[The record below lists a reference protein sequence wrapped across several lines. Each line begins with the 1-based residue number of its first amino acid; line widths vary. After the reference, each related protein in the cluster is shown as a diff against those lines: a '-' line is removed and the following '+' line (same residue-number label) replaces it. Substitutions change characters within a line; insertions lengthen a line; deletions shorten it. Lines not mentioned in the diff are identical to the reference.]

1 MDGEYSYISKI
12 TITKGEKDMK
22 IVIKGKHI
30 EVTDAIRNYLEK
42 RLSKIERYLDHILEV
57 IVTFS
62 VEKNRHIVEITLQA
76 NRALIRAEE
85 ETDDMYTSI
94 DKAVDKLERQIKKY
108 KEKFY
113 QKSYSNTDRKDLGY
127 EEVTLGD
134 DQPTKIAKI
143 VKTKKFA
150 IKPMSVEEATMQMD
164 LLGHNFFV
172 FANDITNKV
181 NVVYKRRDGNFGLIE
196 PEF

>member
-1 MDGEYSYISKI
+1 LDGEYNYISKI

-42 RLSKIERYLDHILEV
+42 KLSKIERYLDHILEV

-62 VEKNRHIVEITLQA
+62 VEKNRHIVEVTLQA

-94 DKAVDKLERQIKKY
+94 DKVVDKLERQIKKY

-113 QKSYSNTDRKDLGY
+113 QKPYPNTDRKDLGY
-127 EEVTLGD
+127 EEVSLGD

-150 IKPMSVEEATMQMD
+150 IKPMSVEEAAMQMD

-172 FANDITNKV
+172 FANDTTNKV